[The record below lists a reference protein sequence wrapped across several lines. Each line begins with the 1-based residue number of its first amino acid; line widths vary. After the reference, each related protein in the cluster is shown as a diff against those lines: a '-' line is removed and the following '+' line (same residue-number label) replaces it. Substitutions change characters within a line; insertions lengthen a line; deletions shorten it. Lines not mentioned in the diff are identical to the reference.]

1 MSDLHWSAIW
11 RAGLSVATIL
21 LPVAIVME
29 VVRPR
34 GLGLALCFVLILF
47 LAAVSGFG
55 AARLAPDHPLPNGA
69 AAAALGYAIVQ
80 GIGIIHHAIAGG
92 GVSPI
97 AYVYLAL
104 LMASCGM
111 LGAMLER
118 RTRVMR

>member
-1 MSDLHWSAIW
+1 MSDLHWGAIW
-11 RAGLSVATIL
+11 RSGVSVAVLL
-21 LPVAIVME
+21 LPIAIVME
-29 VVRPR
+29 ITRPH
-34 GLGLALCFVLILF
+34 GGALLLGFLAILF

-55 AARLAPDHPLPNGA
+55 AAKLSPEPPLPNGA

-80 GIGIIHHAIAGG
+80 GIGIVHHIVSGG

-97 AYVYLAL
+97 SYLYLAL

-118 RTRVMR
+118 RTRAAR